1 MDEANKFINQENQRV
16 SFNSVNDFKSE
27 NKKIEEDVTDN
38 ILNDFTIEHQRE
50 FNHLFYPNTIDKIN
64 KQSQYEEEQ
73 KRKLDIV
80 LNERQH
86 EIEKEMIFDA
96 KKNILKIL
104 AGVDGDILNSVVNL
118 SDLNVEKMEMN
129 VKEHNLKM
137 QFKET
142 TERMIQQNNMEIISK
157 RLVDKVIKNVAEE
170 LKNENTSKKNCPCL
184 AKQLTK
190 MTILQ

>member
-1 MDEANKFINQENQRV
+1 
-16 SFNSVNDFKSE
+16 
-27 NKKIEEDVTDN
+27 
-38 ILNDFTIEHQRE
+38 
-50 FNHLFYPNTIDKIN
+50 
-64 KQSQYEEEQ
+64 
-73 KRKLDIV
+73 
-80 LNERQH
+80 
-86 EIEKEMIFDA
+86 MIFDA

-157 RLVDKVIKNVAEE
+157 RLVDNVIKNVAEE

>member
-1 MDEANKFINQENQRV
+1 MR
-16 SFNSVNDFKSE
+16 
-27 NKKIEEDVTDN
+27 
-38 ILNDFTIEHQRE
+38 
-50 FNHLFYPNTIDKIN
+50 
-64 KQSQYEEEQ
+64 
-73 KRKLDIV
+73 
-80 LNERQH
+80 
-86 EIEKEMIFDA
+86 

-157 RLVDKVIKNVAEE
+157 RLVDNVIKNVAEE
-170 LKNENTSKKNCPCL
+170 LKNENTSKKNCPGL
-184 AKQLTK
+184 AKQLAK